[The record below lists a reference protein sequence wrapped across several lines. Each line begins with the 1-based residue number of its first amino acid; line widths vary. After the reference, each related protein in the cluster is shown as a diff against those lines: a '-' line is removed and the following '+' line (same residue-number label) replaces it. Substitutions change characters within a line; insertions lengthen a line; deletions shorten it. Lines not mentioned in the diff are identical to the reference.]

1 MGVQVYNTRRQC
13 EPCRI
18 DCPCCFTHDLS
29 NRCEPAIAD
38 RNISRNRIITES
50 IHDIRV
56 SNHQVM
62 HVQGFPS

>member
-1 MGVQVYNTRRQC
+1 MGVQVYNARRQR
-13 EPCRI
+13 EPCGI

-29 NRCEPAIAD
+29 DRYEPSIAD
-38 RNISRNRIITES
+38 CNISSSRIITES

-62 HVQGFPS
+62 HVQGAPS